1 MILISRDPIMYT
13 VVVFPCFFFCYVQ
26 SFNGV
31 AHTFLLLLVLLFELY
46 IHTSL
51 HIHTSGIIMRSI

>member
-1 MILISRDPIMYT
+1 MYT